1 MRVIGEIPHEECK
14 ITIFNWNGK
23 YLLKFE
29 RGLIEQT
36 YKVSEMDIS
45 QEEDIKALVEKPF
58 MEKVLRRFDEMER
71 DLFEAMENLI

>member
-1 MRVIGEIPHEECK
+1 MRVIGEIPHDQCK

-45 QEEDIKALVEKPF
+45 GEEEIKAMINKPF
-58 MEKVLRRFDEMER
+58 TEKVLQRFDEMER